1 MLKNMKLLVW
11 TFICLF
17 AVGII
22 NVHAEIESTTKAVTT
37 FDELKDALKDDSVD
51 KVELA
56 NSIIATD
63 SLEIYITKSGV
74 TTKTFDLKGNILN
87 LNVYDITLKNY
98 DSDEAN
104 FIIKDSGVTGNI
116 VQGANNERSMFY
128 MDNNQDT
135 AKKTNLTIDG
145 GYYTVNQQGNNGG
158 LIYGNSDYGE
168 NNVTIKNATIYGYVV
183 FRNEF
188 NNISIDNLTLSNPYA
203 YIDGNIDVR
212 LYDNSTKTYADILGS
227 KSEAV
232 IIKSDNSE
240 VEIPSYALVSQSPAN
255 IYSGGEYNDKIV
267 IRQKEGFKIDNIKL
281 DTKYGDS
288 TLPSTLIL
296 ITNRGTN
303 PLQIKN
309 ISVNDGNFEIEGTG
323 TPTVDSKDTNTDFRI
338 KAKSGLSVG
347 TYTAT
352 IKVIDIDDNEYTATV
367 TLVVEKKQLD
377 GLGVGFT
384 GSWTY
389 GETALEPNISGV
401 NSLGADEYK
410 IEYAKTG
417 TDNWSTVKPKAA
429 GDYTIRLTIT
439 GSNYVESS
447 ADSTFKIL
455 PTEKIVKIVANSS
468 NHQYDG
474 NAYTDNRYKI
484 YFDGTEVTDGKLLYD
499 DIIGN
504 VKINGNITDV
514 VDNTTNNNIIDRDSI
529 TITNKE
535 SYKNIEFEDG
545 TIEITP
551 ITTPIVVTANSA
563 TKDYDGT
570 ELTNDNYTY
579 TDEILVSGDTLTAT
593 VTGSQKYVGTSDNE
607 VSNVKVMRDTKD
619 ITSNYTFGIHKNG
632 TLKVKETLQTVN
644 VEENLYV
651 KVGKTLTIEKIKELL
666 NCNLNNYSIKF
677 ISGSAGTFDEFAGF
691 TAGTTEGQVQMNA
704 IIPAEDIDGD
714 GVNEYAETE
723 LPFYINVVNKENV
736 TISGLE
742 DNQVFTF
749 DNTTKTPWG
758 TGTITVEGNKVDVNE
773 LEISYKGTGTTTYD
787 SKFAPVDAGT
797 YEITYKVKDS
807 NPDYVGS
814 VTYAFTI
821 KKAGVNKPT
830 VSTTSF
836 EYDGTSK
843 GYSSLHDNEIF
854 EFTGTNSAKA
864 VGDYSF
870 TISLKDKDN
879 YEWIDGTT
887 TDVVINWSITKAT
900 PDYTVPAGLIGVK
913 GDFLKSII
921 LPDRFTWN
929 NPNELLN
936 AGTHTYKATYTP
948 ADTTNYKVIDDID
961 VTVVVKNRFVLA
973 GIVNGGNGTISTSTL
988 EVLEGEKAE
997 VIFTPDEG
1005 YMIDK
1010 VLVEGTEVQVT
1021 NNKLELT
1028 MDGNKLV
1035 EVSYKKI
1042 PFTITVKNVKGA
1054 NVNPNGALSVNYG
1067 DTQEFTITINSGYK
1081 LVKVLVNGVDKTS
1094 EMIANKLTL
1103 TNITSD
1109 MTLEVVVEKITYK
1122 VVEGAEQKYVITKNT
1137 EAKFKIDADYSLF
1150 ENGGKVYVDGVLLD
1164 AKNYKSESGSTIIT
1178 LNKNYVDTL
1187 SNGEH
1192 TLKVVFSDGGE
1203 ATTKFFVE
1211 NVKTAV
1217 ENPNTS
1223 DNIIIYVVT
1232 GILSLLGLTSTMVF
1246 VYRRKQTN

>member
-1 MLKNMKLLVW
+1 MKNRNIIKYFKTMVF

-17 AVGII
+17 AVSVM
-22 NVHAEIESTTKAVTT
+22 NVNAETRSVTDHSEL
-37 FDELKDALKDDSVD
+37 DEALLNDNVD
-51 KVELA
+51 VVKLA
-56 NSIIATD
+56 ND
-63 SLEIYITKSGV
+63 ITAEDFLTFRIEPGSV
-74 TTKTFDLKGNILN
+74 TTKTLDLNGNTLD
-87 LNVYDITLKNY
+87 LGSGYQITLKNRNVE
-98 DSDEAN
+98 EAN
-104 FIIKDSGVTGNI
+104 FIIKDSGTTGKI
-116 VQGANNERSMFY
+116 IQTSNNNRAMFQT
-128 MDNNQDT
+128 DASSAT
-135 AKKTNLTIDG
+135 AKINLTIDG
-145 GYYTVNQQGNNGG
+145 GKYVANQQGGNGG
-158 LIYGNSDYGE
+158 LFYGSNDGNE
-168 NNVTIKNATIYGYVV
+168 NNIIIKNATVDSYRLLAGNI
-183 FRNEF
+183 

-203 YIDGNIDVR
+203 YENSNLDVR

-281 DTKYGDS
+281 DTEYGYS

-347 TYTAT
+347 TYNAT

-367 TLVVEKKQLD
+367 TLVVDKKEIND
-377 GLGVGFT
+377 YNIT
-384 GSWTY
+384 MESWTY
-389 GETALEPNISGV
+389 GDTAKDFVIDYGT
-401 NSLGADEYK
+401 SLITSDVRIKYANADSEDW
-410 IEYAKTG
+410 TM
-417 TDNWSTVKPKAA
+417 VKPSKA
-429 GDYTIRLTIT
+429 GKYKVKLQVVNE
-439 GSNYVESS
+439 NYIAE
-447 ADSTFKIL
+447 DKIANFEIFVND
-455 PTEKIVKIVANSS
+455 TEIKIVPKSKS
-468 NHQYDG
+468 WTYDG
-474 NAYTDNRYKI
+474 NEHSEANYEVWYNGTKLDDYTLPNNSGYVEARIK
-484 YFDGTEVTDGKLLYD
+484 GTVKDVQDTLA
-499 DIIGN
+499 GN
-504 VKINGNITDV
+504 NV
-514 VDNTTNNNIIDRDSI
+514 VDNYTIVNGTGCFSNIKVE
-529 TITNKE
+529 T
-535 SYKNIEFEDG
+535 G
-545 TIEITP
+545 TLTITP
-551 ITTPIVVTANSA
+551 ITIPIVVTAKSD
-563 TKDYDGT
+563 TKTYDGND
-570 ELTNDNYTY
+570 LTNDGYTY
-579 TDEILVSGDTLTAT
+579 TDGVLLAGDTLTAT

-607 VSNVKVMRDTKD
+607 VSDVKVMRDTKD
-619 ITSNYTFGIHKNG
+619 ITSNYTFGTHEKGTLTVEAAERNFEINDVNVLVGEHLSYSELKDKLNLTVYTHKNPSFKKVSGDG
-632 TLKVKETLQTVN
+632 TYDIT
-644 VEENLYV
+644 
-651 KVGKTLTIEKIKELL
+651 
-666 NCNLNNYSIKF
+666 
-677 ISGSAGTFDEFAGF
+677 AGF
-691 TAGTTEGQVQMNA
+691 NAPSTAGTTIME
-704 IIPAEDIDGD
+704 ITLYEEDLNDD
-714 GVNEYAETE
+714 GVMDYKEVTKEFKVIASEKET
-723 LPFYINVVNKENV
+723 V
-736 TISGLE
+736 TISGLT
-742 DNQVFTF
+742 DNQEFTF

-773 LEISYKGTGTTTYD
+773 LEIFYNGTGSTTYS

-797 YEITYKVKDS
+797 YTITYKVKDS
-807 NPDYVGS
+807 NPNYVGS

-821 KKAGVNKPT
+821 KKAQLNKPT
-830 VSTTSF
+830 ASTTSF
-836 EYDGTSK
+836 VYDGTSK
-843 GYSSLHDNEIF
+843 GYSSFHDSEMF
-854 EFTGTNSAKA
+854 EFTGTNTAKN
-864 VGDYSF
+864 VGNYSF

-887 TDVVINWSITKAT
+887 TDVVIDWSIIQAT
-900 PDYTVPAGLIGVK
+900 PDYTVPTGLIGVK
-913 GDFLKSII
+913 GDFLKSIE
-921 LPDRFTWN
+921 LPYGFTWN

-948 ADTTNYKVIDDID
+948 EDTINYKVIDDID
-961 VTVVVKNRFVLA
+961 ITVLVKNKFLLT
-973 GIVNGGNGTISTSTL
+973 GIVSGGNGTISPSIL

-997 VIFTPDEG
+997 VTFTPDEG

-1028 MDGNKLV
+1028 MDGHKLV
-1035 EVSYKKI
+1035 SVSYKKI
-1042 PFTITVKNVKGA
+1042 PFKITVKNVKGA